1 LRPIDLSK
9 SAANIIEMHHIV
21 KHFPGVVANAGIDFN
36 LRKGEIHALLGE
48 NGAGKTT
55 LMNILFGL
63 YTPDSGEILL
73 HGKPVRF
80 SSAHD
85 AISHGLGMV
94 HQHFMLVRPFTVA
107 ENIILGQ
114 PSPRAPLVEKLSD
127 VNQRI
132 RKVSD
137 AYGLQVDPQAGV
149 WTLSVGEQQRVE
161 ILKALYR
168 GAEILILDEPTAVL
182 TPPEVNDLLPV
193 LRRLAQAGKTI
204 VFISHKLGEALAVS
218 DRITV
223 LRDGKVVDTVAAS
236 QANQHSLACMMVGRD
251 ILLSVEK
258 GPSHPGEPRL
268 KVSHLKA
275 RNDRGQ
281 LAIDDVNLEVRAG
294 EILGIAGV
302 AGNGQSELEEAIA
315 GLRPIESGKVE
326 VCDANVTN
334 FSPRRVGE
342 AGLAH
347 IPSDRYQRGMLQD
360 FNVAENLVIERF
372 DRAPFTQRGFL
383 DWKQIFHH
391 ASELATTFDVRTPS
405 IQTLAGKLSGGNAQ
419 KMILARELARN
430 PRVLLAAQPT
440 RGLDVSAIEFIH
452 TRLVEQRDA
461 GAAILLF
468 STELDEILTL
478 SDRIAVMYCGRIVGL
493 VDAASVDVNQL
504 GLMMGGSVDSQSV
517 AVPDGSVV

>member
-1 LRPIDLSK
+1 MSEGI
-9 SAANIIEMHHIV
+9 ANIVEMHKIV
-21 KHFPGVVANAGIDFN
+21 KRFPGVLANAGVNFD
-36 LRKGEIHALLGE
+36 LRPGEIHALLGE

-55 LMNILFGL
+55 LMNILYGL
-63 YTPDSGEILL
+63 YEPDSGEIFLR
-73 HGKPVRF
+73 GKPVRF

-85 AISHGLGMV
+85 AISNGLGMV

-132 RKVSD
+132 RKASD
-137 AYGLQVDPQAGV
+137 AYGLKVDPQSGV

-182 TPPEVNDLLPV
+182 TPPEVNDLLEV

-204 VFISHKLGEALAVS
+204 VFISHKLGEVLAVS

-223 LRDGKVVDTVAAS
+223 LRDGKVVDTVTTR
-236 QANQHSLACMMVGRD
+236 QADQHLLARMMVGRD
-251 ILLSVEK
+251 ILLSAEK
-258 GPSHPGEPRL
+258 GPPQPGEPRL

-275 RNDRGQ
+275 RNDRGL
-281 LAIDDVNLEVRAG
+281 LAVDDVSLEVRAG
-294 EILGIAGV
+294 EILGLAGV
-302 AGNGQSELEEAIA
+302 AGNGQSELEEVVA
-315 GLRPIESGKVE
+315 GLRHAESGSVE
-326 VCDANVTN
+326 VCEVNVTN
-334 FSPRRVGE
+334 ASPRRVGE

-372 DRAPFTQRGFL
+372 DRAPFTYRGLL
-383 DWKQIFHH
+383 DWKQIFRE
-391 ASELATTFDVRTPS
+391 ARDLVATFDVRTPS
-405 IQTLAGKLSGGNAQ
+405 VQTPAGKLSGGNTQ

-452 TRLVEQRDA
+452 KRLVEQRDA

-478 SDRIAVMYCGRIVGL
+478 SDRIAVMYGGRIVGL
-493 VDAASVDVNQL
+493 VDAADVDVNQL
-504 GLMMGGSVDSQSV
+504 GLMMGGSATSQTV
-517 AVPDGSVV
+517 AAGDGSEA